1 MAAGINTSLKSK
13 AFQHLMEN
21 AHEGI
26 LCYHTNGKIV
36 YVNQALIRVLGFT
49 KSFLLEKN
57 INTLFF
63 EQDRELWK
71 FTVAKLKPGKS
82 IILSVKVKTKKGDA
96 HWFEATITNK
106 LSEKSVGAYVI
117 NFKDVHLSRES
128 ANREADSNKLLEVI
142 TQNVQDGIFVG
153 MLGEKFVFANDAF
166 LTISGY
172 DSVEDLQKIQPRD
185 LYVNDQKRLEILT
198 MMAQGRV
205 VKNMEVAFYKKDKTI
220 VWTKLTIG
228 FIKAPGRE
236 NQYIGTVQDITEKKK
251 SEQLIRENQQL
262 LSSISNNIQEGFYKS
277 SPKHGLVYANASFAR
292 IFGYAS
298 VEEVLKA
305 PAHNFYK
312 NPEEREKLIKQET
325 KDGIITN
332 AEVQYRRKDGTIFIG
347 SLYSTIFRQED
358 GEILMDGVI
367 RDITQL
373 KKREEEI
380 IRLNQNLSAIM
391 ESTRESI
398 YALDKNFCYMAFNK
412 NHAEIMKLLYGAEIE
427 IGGNFKNYIK
437 HSVDEEWFPAEIQKA
452 LDGARIVKDYHVDY
466 ERYPERDIRI
476 TFNPIVNNNDQ
487 VYGAAMFVVDVT
499 MQKKIR
505 AQADK
510 LLNNLSALIDS
521 TRDSVFS
528 VDRNLQYLIFNHE
541 HKRQVKAATGLEI
554 KEGDALQLAFPPE
567 EYTFFYQQLNQAL
580 LSNQFTTEIT
590 FPKNIINEVS
600 FNPVLNTDGETIGV
614 AVFIRDVSIRKRNEQ
629 KIKLLNDELINQ
641 NWKLEAREEE
651 LKLALEELSERN
663 FELDQFMYKT
673 SHDLRS
679 PLSSVLGLVNLA
691 KADDDKN
698 RLADYL
704 LKIEGRIRKLDEF
717 VKSMLNYAR
726 VSRSEVT
733 NTHVYPEEIVNNCL
747 RELEYLEN
755 FRQIQVKVNC
765 PDKSSI
771 HTDATMLRLILANI
785 VSNAFKYYNP
795 RVESYLNITITRNTH
810 TVLFEFADN
819 GIGIHKEYLDKIF
832 DMFFRATEK
841 SEGSGLGM
849 YIVKQAVDKLKGKIE
864 LQSEYG
870 KGTTITL
877 EIPQLQNV

>member
-1 MAAGINTSLKSK
+1 MTAGINTSLKSK

-21 AHEGI
+21 AHEGV
-26 LCYHTNGKIV
+26 LCYHTNGKV
-36 YVNQALIRVLGFT
+36 MYVNKALLKIVGYT
-49 KSFLLEKN
+49 KSFLIGKN

-82 IILSVKVKTKKGDA
+82 IILSVKVKTKKGDG

-106 LSEKSVGAYVI
+106 LAEKSVAAYVI
-117 NFKDVHLSRES
+117 NFKDVQVSRET
-128 ANREADSNKLLEVI
+128 ANREADSTKLLEVI

-166 LTISGY
+166 LKISGY
-172 DSVEDLQKIQPRD
+172 SSVQDLQKVQPRD

-198 MMAQGRV
+198 MMAQGKV

-228 FIKAPGRE
+228 FLKAPGRE
-236 NQYIGTVQDITEKKK
+236 NQYIGTVQDITEQKK

-262 LSSISNNIQEGFYKS
+262 LSSISNNIQEGFYRS
-277 SPKHGLVYANASFAR
+277 SPKNGLVYANASFAR
-292 IFGYAS
+292 IFGYDS
-298 VEEVLKA
+298 VEEVLKV
-305 PAHNFYK
+305 PANKFYK
-312 NPEEREKLIKQET
+312 NPAEREKLIQLET
-325 KDGIITN
+325 KNGIITN
-332 AEVQYRRKDGTIFIG
+332 AEVQYRRKDGSVFIG
-347 SLYSTIFRQED
+347 SLYSTVFVQED

-367 RDITQL
+367 RDITNL

-380 IRLNQNLSAIM
+380 LRLGQNLGAIM

-398 YALDKNFCYMAFNK
+398 YALDKNFNYMAFNK
-412 NHAEIMKLLYGAEIE
+412 NHAEIMKLLYNAEIE
-427 IGGNFKNYIK
+427 IGGDFKKYIK
-437 HSVDEEWFPAEIQKA
+437 GSVDENWFPAEIQKA
-452 LDGARIVKDYHVDY
+452 LDGERIVKDYHVSYVGYTD
-466 ERYPERDIRI
+466 RDIRI
-476 TFNPIVNNNDQ
+476 TFNPIINDNKQ
-487 VYGAAMFVVDVT
+487 VLGAAMFVVDIT
-499 MQKKIR
+499 MQKKVS

-528 VDRNLQYLIFNHE
+528 VDRNLKYLIFNQE
-541 HKRQVKAATGLEI
+541 HKRQVKTSTGIEI
-554 KEGDALQLAFPPE
+554 KEGDSLQVSFPPN
-567 EYTFFYQQLNQAL
+567 EYSYFYQQLSLAL

-590 FPKNIINEVS
+590 FPKNVINEVS
-600 FNPVLNTDGETIGV
+600 FNPVLDATGDTVGV
-614 AVFIRDVSIRKRNEQ
+614 AVFIKDVSIRKRNEQ
-629 KIKLLNDELINQ
+629 KIKLLNDELISQ

-679 PLSSVLGLVNLA
+679 PLSSVLGLINLA
-691 KADDDKN
+691 KVDDDKN

-704 LKIEGRIRKLDEF
+704 IKIEGRIRKLDEF

-726 VSRSEVT
+726 VSRSEVNAT
-733 NTHVYPEEIVNNCL
+733 QVYPEEIVNNCL

-755 FRQIQVKVNC
+755 FKQIKVSIIC
-765 PDKSSI
+765 ADKG
-771 HTDATMLRLILANI
+771 HFLTDATTLRLIIANI
-785 VSNAFKYYNP
+785 LSNAFKYYNP
-795 RVESYLNITITRNTH
+795 RVESRLTITITHDTKNVT
-810 TVLFEFADN
+810 FIFSDN
-819 GIGIHKEYLDKIF
+819 GIGIHQEYLAKIF

-849 YIVKQAVDKLKGKIE
+849 YIVKQAVDKLKGTID

-877 EIPQLQNV
+877 VIPHQ